1 MTKISSIQEI
11 QIHYCNIAS
20 KSIAIQ
26 NSKQAFE
33 VFKEIFDDNTITF
46 QEEFKVLYL
55 NRANKVIGVYQGFKG
70 GIIGVVVDTRIIFSI
85 ALKCLAVTIIVA
97 HNHPSGNLNPSEED
111 IDLTRKLKSAG
122 KFLDINVL
130 DHLILTPQGEY
141 LSFADE
147 GMI

>member
-1 MTKISSIQEI
+1 MKNTLINEVSLIYPKSKETE
-11 QIHYCNIAS
+11 QIFIR
-20 KSIAIQ
+20 

-33 VFKEIFDDNTITF
+33 VFKDMFDENTITF

-55 NRANKVIGVYQGFKG
+55 NRANKVIGAYQGFKG
-70 GIIGVVVDTRIIFSI
+70 GITGVVVDTRIIFSI
-85 ALKCLAVTIIVA
+85 ALKCLAVTVIVA
-97 HNHPSGNLNPSEED
+97 HNHPSGNLTPSEED
-111 IDLTRKLKSAG
+111 KDLTRKLKSAG

-130 DHLILTPQGEY
+130 DHLILSPQGEY